1 MKKIVE
7 HFPRQS
13 PDGRSPNSVDSSSPD
28 SQLDQSPESQSN
40 GHSPDFD
47 SSGGINPSGKSSQ
60 SSSKVS
66 EPPSLSRQVMKW
78 VFWGGAFL
86 TTATISAAL
95 GATVALL
102 TPLSPL
108 IKSESPDNLKEELWK
123 QGFRYSLARPVNIL
137 LMGVD
142 WMPNAPANSPE
153 VFAGR
158 TDTMLLVG
166 LDPQIKTANVLSI
179 PRDTQVEIPGFGINK
194 INQANVEGGAA
205 LTARV
210 VSGALNNVTVDRYV
224 RVTNNAV
231 RELVDLMGGIE
242 IYVPYAMQYQD
253 VTQNLFIDLKPGWQ
267 TLNGAQ
273 VEQFAR
279 FRSDGNGDIGRVQRQ
294 QTLLK
299 AIRQR
304 LLNPSVLPRLPQILG
319 VMQQYVDTNLSLEEI
334 MALGSF
340 MLDVQPET
348 LRMVLLPGRFSQP
361 QEFQASYWLID
372 FLARDRIMEQY
383 FQLTPPNN
391 TTNNPYELT
400 TTQRPQVLRIA
411 IQNAT
416 GRPRAAEEFADYLA
430 KKGFNNT
437 YVINNWTEE
446 LPQTQII
453 AQKGDLQTATKL
465 QQSWDLGAIE
475 ASSTGDIDSDFT
487 IRLGLDW
494 LERQPESSPKTSP

>member
-13 PDGRSPNSVDSSSPD
+13 PDGLSPNSVDSSSPD
-28 SQLDQSPESQSN
+28 SRLEPESQAN

-47 SSGGINPSGKSSQ
+47 PPRGTNTSGKSSQ
-60 SSSKVS
+60 SSRKVS
-66 EPPSLSRQVMKW
+66 QAPSRSRQVMKW
-78 VFWGGAFL
+78 IFWGGAFL
-86 TTATISAAL
+86 ATATISAAL

-102 TPLSPL
+102 TPISPL
-108 IKSESPDNLKEELWK
+108 IKSESPDNLKEELWR

-153 VFAGR
+153 IFAGR

-166 LDPQIKTANVLSI
+166 LDPQTKTANVLSI
-179 PRDTQVEIPGFGINK
+179 PRDTQVEIPGAGVSK
-194 INQANVEGGAA
+194 INEANVEGGAA

-210 VSGALNNVTVDRYV
+210 VSGTLNNVAVDRYV

-231 RELVDLMGGIE
+231 RELVDLLGGVE

-253 VTQNLFIDLKPGWQ
+253 VTQNLFIDIKPGWQ

-273 VEQFAR
+273 VEHFAR

-319 VMQQYVDTNLSLEEI
+319 VMQQYIDTNLSLEEI

-372 FLARDRIMEQY
+372 LPARDRIMEQY
-383 FQLTPPNN
+383 FQLTPPSN
-391 TTNNPYELT
+391 TTNNPYDLN
-400 TTQRPQVLRIA
+400 TTQRPQTLRIA

-430 KKGFNNT
+430 TTGFNNT
-437 YVINNWTEE
+437 YIINNWTEE

-465 QQSWDLGAIE
+465 QQSWGLGAIE
-475 ASSTGDIDSDFT
+475 ASSTGDMDSDFT

-494 LERQPESSPKTSP
+494 LERQPETPLKTSP